1 MKDLSGDDDS
11 IEAILASPKPNWCSI
26 FSAHHSTKQTSD
38 TFSWSNSRVH
48 LLADDSK
55 VQRET
60 ERLGG
65 GDLKKDL
72 HKKT

>member
-11 IEAILASPKPNWCSI
+11 IEAILARPKPNWCS

-38 TFSWSNSRVH
+38 TWSNSRVH

-60 ERLGG
+60 ERLDG
-65 GDLKKDL
+65 GDLKRDL